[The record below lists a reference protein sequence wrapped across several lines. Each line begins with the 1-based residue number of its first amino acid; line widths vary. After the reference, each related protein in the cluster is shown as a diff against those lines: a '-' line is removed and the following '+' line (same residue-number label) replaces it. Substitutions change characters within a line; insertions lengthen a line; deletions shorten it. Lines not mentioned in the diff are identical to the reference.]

1 MKNAQ
6 NTFRRALLDATLAD
20 YDDVSADQSV
30 IFSSAFTRKT
40 KRLLRKNYADK
51 QIARKFPV
59 KRIILIAAI
68 LSLFVISV
76 VAEPVT
82 SEEDWIILVD
92 ENGNSIDR
100 IKLSIP
106 YENSSKAPENLE
118 KLYMPTYLPE
128 GFTLESK
135 NINET
140 RIRYQWQDV
149 NNDYIIFSQSVLQGE
164 HLIPLL
170 TSDYVCEVITINSM
184 DVLRIVSYDVIY
196 VWTDG
201 MYLYRFDFYA
211 NCRLPNEDEQIRVLQ
226 SVNEVFID

>member
-1 MKNAQ
+1 ME
-6 NTFRRALLDATLAD
+6 NTQDFFCRALLDATLVD
-20 YDDVSADQSV
+20 YEDVLADQSV
-30 IFSSAFTRKT
+30 DFSPAFTRKT
-40 KRLLRKNYADK
+40 KRLLHKNYADK

-59 KRIILIAAI
+59 KRIVLIAAI

-82 SEEDWIILVD
+82 YEEDWIVLVD
-92 ENGNSIDR
+92 ENGNSINR

-106 YENSSKAPENLE
+106 YENSSKAPDKLE
-118 KLYMPTYLPE
+118 QLYIPTYLPE
-128 GFTLESK
+128 GFMLESK

-140 RIRYQWQDV
+140 RIRYQWKDA

-164 HLIPLL
+164 HLIPLI
-170 TSDYVCEVITINSM
+170 TSDYAYEVITINNN
-184 DVLRIVSYDVIY
+184 DILRIVSYDVIY

-226 SVNEVFID
+226 SFNEIFID